1 MALGERRARPSR
13 LIVAVLLLLATVAV
27 GGYFWWWYS
36 GTPLDLGSEP
46 KAQVKAIE
54 NDTISALIRQLD
66 SSDAATLA
74 AAENALVEIGPQSA
88 PYLIKCLKEGNYAV
102 RLRAARILEKMG
114 SGIKN
119 FVPDLARALRDCPI
133 RGVKQLVDTET
144 RHQCL
149 WAPVD

>member
-74 AAENALVEIGPQSA
+74 AAENALVEIGSPPAGRQSW
-88 PYLIKCLKEGNYAV
+88 
-102 RLRAARILEKMG
+102 RAFSEDPDE
-114 SGIKN
+114 
-119 FVPDLARALRDCPI
+119 FV
-133 RGVKQLVDTET
+133 ET
-144 RHQCL
+144 S
-149 WAPVD
+149 PMPS